1 MSESPGGDPKEADR
15 FDWGR
20 DGAPAPNPPGLADP
34 LSPAAGPGPDMG
46 PLQPPAPLRA
56 QPQGS
61 DQPATGS
68 QYPGYP
74 QYPGYA
80 QYPGYPPHPSY
91 AQFPGYSQYPAQ
103 QSGSPYWSAWPPP
116 PQPISKAGRNG
127 CLLGCGI
134 AMGAFALLM
143 VGVIALMAT
152 VLFPAI
158 STSQQITDASGGQV
172 RYTSYSWYN
181 GVGEVSVFL
190 EQDVPDSAGAQV
202 ACQVVRPTL
211 RGTKFEGDHFAV
223 YNNDG
228 YLVADW
234 RTPCG

>member
-1 MSESPGGDPKEADR
+1 MSEGSGGDPRESDR

-20 DGAPAPNPPGLADP
+20 GGARAPKAQGLADP
-34 LSPAAGPGPDMG
+34 AYPAAGPGPGMA
-46 PLQPPAPLRA
+46 PSQPPAPPQA
-56 QPQGS
+56 QPQRW
-61 DQPATGS
+61 DQPPT
-68 QYPGYP
+68 GYP

-80 QYPGYPPHPSY
+80 QYP
-91 AQFPGYSQYPAQ
+91 AQ
-103 QSGSPYWSAWPPP
+103 QSGSPYWPAWPPP

-134 AMGAFALLM
+134 AMAAFALLV
-143 VGVIALMAT
+143 VGVIALTAT
-152 VLFPAI
+152 ILFPAI

-181 GVGEVSVFL
+181 GVGEFSVFL
-190 EQDVPDSAGAQV
+190 AQDVPDSAGAQV
-202 ACQVVRPTL
+202 ACQVVRPTV
-211 RGTKFEGDHFAV
+211 RGTRFEGDHFAV